1 MKRSK
6 RLFLLLLVLA
16 LVLGATWAATLLNPE
31 NEEEET
37 SCTTIFTVDADDV
50 TAISWDYS
58 EQLSF
63 VKEDGQ
69 WVYEEDPDFPLD
81 ESYLEAMLDS
91 VKEIQSSRTIEA
103 VEDWDQYTLEVPI
116 CEITVTAG
124 DDTQTIRI
132 GEETSLGGERYLSIG
147 DGNAYL
153 VDAQILDAFSYGLY
167 DVLAYESI
175 PSMSEVTAMEH
186 LSKDSY
192 RIDLKENSGLAYT
205 DDYVWFIG
213 ETPLDTELTQTLMR
227 YVTNLSWSECV
238 SYHAED
244 LSKYGLEDPAA
255 AITMHYLETVK
266 AATNETDDDGNTVYE
281 TRQDA
286 KTFTLEIGAKA
297 DSGYYARIQDSS
309 MVYTISDGI
318 AEALLYTTEQEL
330 LPDEV
335 LLMDWEEVTSMDIT
349 LDGETYQI
357 TKDTKTVSDDEGNET
372 EQTVY
377 LLKGKEVDAED
388 ITGALDDLD
397 SSGYATGLTPERG
410 EEIRFV
416 FHRDHETFPEVEL
429 AFYQYNSAS
438 CMVTLN
444 GAATVFTDRQSV
456 VDLVEAVNALVL
468 G

>member
-132 GEETSLGGERYLSIG
+132 GEETALGGERYLSIG

-286 KTFTLEIGAKA
+286 KTFTLEIG
-297 DSGYYARIQDSS
+297 
-309 MVYTISDGI
+309 
-318 AEALLYTTEQEL
+318 
-330 LPDEV
+330 
-335 LLMDWEEVTSMDIT
+335 
-349 LDGETYQI
+349 
-357 TKDTKTVSDDEGNET
+357 
-372 EQTVY
+372 
-377 LLKGKEVDAED
+377 
-388 ITGALDDLD
+388 
-397 SSGYATGLTPERG
+397 
-410 EEIRFV
+410 
-416 FHRDHETFPEVEL
+416 
-429 AFYQYNSAS
+429 
-438 CMVTLN
+438 
-444 GAATVFTDRQSV
+444 DRKSV
-456 VDLVEAVNALVL
+456 V
-468 G
+468 

>member
-81 ESYLEAMLDS
+81 ESNLEAMLDS

-132 GEETSLGGERYLSIG
+132 GEETALGGERYLSIG

-186 LSKDSY
+186 LSKDS
-192 RIDLKENSGLAYT
+192 
-205 DDYVWFIG
+205 
-213 ETPLDTELTQTLMR
+213 
-227 YVTNLSWSECV
+227 
-238 SYHAED
+238 
-244 LSKYGLEDPAA
+244 
-255 AITMHYLETVK
+255 
-266 AATNETDDDGNTVYE
+266 
-281 TRQDA
+281 
-286 KTFTLEIGAKA
+286 
-297 DSGYYARIQDSS
+297 
-309 MVYTISDGI
+309 
-318 AEALLYTTEQEL
+318 
-330 LPDEV
+330 
-335 LLMDWEEVTSMDIT
+335 
-349 LDGETYQI
+349 
-357 TKDTKTVSDDEGNET
+357 
-372 EQTVY
+372 
-377 LLKGKEVDAED
+377 
-388 ITGALDDLD
+388 
-397 SSGYATGLTPERG
+397 
-410 EEIRFV
+410 
-416 FHRDHETFPEVEL
+416 
-429 AFYQYNSAS
+429 
-438 CMVTLN
+438 
-444 GAATVFTDRQSV
+444 
-456 VDLVEAVNALVL
+456 
-468 G
+468 